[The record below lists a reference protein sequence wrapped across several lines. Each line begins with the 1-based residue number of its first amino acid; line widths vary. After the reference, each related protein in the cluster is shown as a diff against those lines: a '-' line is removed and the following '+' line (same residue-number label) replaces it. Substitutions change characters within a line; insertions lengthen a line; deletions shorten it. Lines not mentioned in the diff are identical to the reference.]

1 MRFTVR
7 VRKRLEHFTL
17 NVNLVFPLTGIHALV
32 GPSGAGKTTLLR
44 LVAGLDTPDDG
55 VVSFGEALWTDTR
68 QGLSLPPWKR
78 PAGMVFQDHDLFGHL
93 SLWGNARFAATS
105 PEVAERFMRALGI
118 WRLRRAMPDQV
129 SGGERQRCAIC
140 RALAREP
147 RLLLL
152 DEPFSA
158 LDMVTRHELGQVL
171 AQLARESG
179 VPMLLVTHDIGEAL
193 TLADTAVALVE
204 GRQAQGWLE
213 ARLED
218 MTREVEYNRN
228 ILREKRQTQEDRP
241 CA

>member
-1 MRFTVR
+1 MSFTVR
-7 VRKRLEHFTL
+7 VRKRLKRYTL
-17 NVNLVFPLTGIHALV
+17 DVDLSFPLSGVHALV

-55 VVSFGEALWTDTR
+55 LVAFGDTPWTDTS
-68 QGLSLPPWKR
+68 QGLNLPPWKR

-105 PEVAERFMRALGI
+105 PRVAERFMRDLGI
-118 WRLRRAMPDQV
+118 WRLRRSMPDKV

-147 RLLLL
+147 RLMLL

-158 LDMVTRHELGQVL
+158 LDVVTRRELGQVL
-171 AQLARESG
+171 ARLARESG
-179 VPMLLVTHDIGEAL
+179 APMLLVTHDIGEAL
-193 TLADTAVALVE
+193 TLADTVVALVE

-218 MTREVEYNRN
+218 MTREAERNRN